1 MNRFK
6 VLAIIVV
13 IILAGWTG
21 AWMFAS
27 TKIRQMAQ
35 AQFAA
40 LKDQPQNLDCE
51 NLDISGF
58 PFRFD
63 VTCTYL
69 AIHDL
74 DRTITIPRVKLTV
87 LVYRPTHA
95 LLFARGPATIQDS
108 FSGARKELRWS
119 SLQASLRTN
128 GWALARFSLQVRDLI
143 FLDTLVGDTTIA
155 GADLFEAHLLEEE
168 SAYDPQNRRTTIAA
182 LARLD
187 GLSVPDAAIS
197 GASATMQAKLRQMPD
212 DLRLWRPATIAANWN
227 ETGTGLEAVE
237 LKGADAT
244 SSFSLVG
251 RLTTTPQHMLSGNFD
266 FFSSNVSD
274 RLEGIV
280 SPAIRQIA
288 FGSKS
293 EDGQNYQSYSLVH
306 GVVLAGNIP
315 ITSLPPLR

>member
-6 VLAIIVV
+6 TLAIIVV

-21 AWMFAS
+21 AWVFVS
-27 TKIRQMAQ
+27 TKIQQMAQ

-40 LKDQPQNLDCE
+40 LKDQPQNIDCE

-63 VTCTYL
+63 VTCTNL
-69 AIHDL
+69 AVHDL
-74 DRTITIPRVKLTV
+74 DRTISIPQVKLTV

-128 GWALARFSLQVRDLI
+128 GWALARFSLQARDLT
-143 FLDTLVGDTTIA
+143 FLDTLVGDTEIA
-155 GADLFEAHLLEEE
+155 SAGLFEAHLLEEE
-168 SAYDPQNRRTTIAA
+168 SAYDKQTRRTTIAA

-187 GLSVPDAAIS
+187 GLNVPDADIS
-197 GASATMQAKLRQMPD
+197 GANMTMEARLQQMPD

-227 ETGTGLEAVE
+227 ETGTGLELVD
-237 LKGADAT
+237 LKGADTT
-244 SSFSLVG
+244 SSFSLAG
-251 RLTTTPQHMLSGNFD
+251 KLTTTPQHMLSGNFD
-266 FFSSNVSD
+266 LFSNNISD
-274 RLEGIV
+274 RLDGIV

-293 EDGQNYQSYSLVH
+293 DDGQNYQSYSLVH